1 MARFV
6 FTSDDGTLYMES
18 TREEDRIED
27 ENAGS
32 GYLDFWLRVKTAL
45 TDAQNTGDGLITDLD
60 TGEEFRI

>member
-6 FTSDDGTLYMES
+6 FTNVNGKYMES

-32 GYLDFWLRVKTAL
+32 GYLAFWTRVKTAL
-45 TDAQNTGDGLITDLD
+45 MVAHDMSDGLITDLD
-60 TGEEFRI
+60 TGEEFKI